1 MDEVEPP
8 SASVFPPICLVAS
21 LFLSWLLA
29 FFSTPETHLRMGLLL
44 TPQLPALALVACGV
58 LQAPLRTGVLL
69 SSDQATSDSSLVT

>member
-1 MDEVEPP
+1 MRWSPHLP
-8 SASVFPPICLVAS
+8 QSFRQSV
-21 LFLSWLLA
+21 SWLVCSSHGYWPSSPL
-29 FFSTPETHLRMGLLL
+29 LRPISILGLLL